1 MSSKGRY
8 TPTHFLLI
16 ICSMFSFS
24 VVSVRDVPAT
34 YSISGKNV
42 RISVIM
48 KKGTYWDILPSL
60 VGLGSDTYLLYIVC
74 DYP

>member
-1 MSSKGRY
+1 
-8 TPTHFLLI
+8 
-16 ICSMFSFS
+16 MFSFS
-24 VVSVRDVPAT
+24 VVSVRQVPAT

-42 RISVIM
+42 RISVII